1 MVRSEETELRGPN
14 AQTEMNITSQWPLEE
29 MRLGGRSELT
39 ELDGWTETDTSWG
52 WLTDEA
58 QIGGRNQLMGQDGR
72 VKRAEM
78 PG

>member
-1 MVRSEETELRGPN
+1 MVLSEETELRGPN
-14 AQTEMNITSQWPLEE
+14 AQTEMNVTSDWPLEE
-29 MRLGGRSELT
+29 MYLGGRNELT
-39 ELDGWTETDTSWG
+39 ELDGRTETDAS

-58 QIGGRNQLMGQDGR
+58 HIGGRNQLMGQDGK